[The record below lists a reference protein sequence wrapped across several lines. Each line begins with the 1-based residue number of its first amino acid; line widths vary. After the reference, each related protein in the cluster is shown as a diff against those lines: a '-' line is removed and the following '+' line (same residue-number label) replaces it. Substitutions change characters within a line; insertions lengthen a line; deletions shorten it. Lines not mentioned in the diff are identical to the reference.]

1 MSVFVF
7 CLYILICWAFGGG
20 VHHLSMILRRLPSG
34 IVTILMPGCSDCC
47 LMPEVLKMVNG
58 AEEPCSAVAAPM
70 PSAISAVLMRQER
83 MRNSCHPPSVD
94 SSLKRMRYLPGVV
107 MSNSRVCSLA
117 DETLEDVLPL
127 ALGEAR
133 SVEVLATTLSCASR
147 METLYFGLPFHA
159 AEAKDSLYL
168 PSASWRGY
176 ASCAP
181 YSA

>member
-1 MSVFVF
+1 MVSIREASAWMLSGSTSVQV
-7 CLYILICWAFGGG
+7 G
-20 VHHLSMILRRLPSG
+20 
-34 IVTILMPGCSDCC
+34 C

-117 DETLEDVLPL
+117 DETL
-127 ALGEAR
+127 
-133 SVEVLATTLSCASR
+133 
-147 METLYFGLPFHA
+147 
-159 AEAKDSLYL
+159 
-168 PSASWRGY
+168 
-176 ASCAP
+176 
-181 YSA
+181 